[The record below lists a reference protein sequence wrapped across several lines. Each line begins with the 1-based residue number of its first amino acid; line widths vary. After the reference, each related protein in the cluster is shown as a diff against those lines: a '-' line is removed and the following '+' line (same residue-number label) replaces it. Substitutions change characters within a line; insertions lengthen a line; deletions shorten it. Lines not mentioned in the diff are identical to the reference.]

1 MAEKSF
7 DALLYQALLE
17 AGWQE
22 NRTAW
27 EGTEEPAF
35 SPQYLRWRTRL
46 LADPFG
52 WGKKQLRPLWAKALR
67 TAACI
72 LLAASVTLGSLMAVS
87 PTVRAA
93 VLNWLREISGNLM
106 TYTSSQPAKTN
117 TLPSNWRITWLPEG
131 WTLQHMYTDTW
142 KYCGPHGKSH
152 LTFACYTPGD
162 NEITTNL
169 DDVVDAEMAREHIQV
184 GDTAA
189 DYYVSDRYQVLL
201 WENEEGFLFMLRGDT
216 FLDQE
221 SFLRIAESVA
231 YYEGP
236 DTTYTLEWVPE
247 NYKSFGQD
255 DLVGAGQE
263 LWTYH
268 GVSLTWR
275 YLADGICGFTLP
287 MDEPEEIPL
296 GDGTAWYWAAEQLPS
311 ESEDPPGD
319 FSATVGDVSVSV
331 SVSGPD
337 DTRTAT
343 LLWTDPATNTAFF
356 LEGAL
361 SREDLVRMAESV
373 VQTEA
378 ERDALPSSWRIT
390 WLPEGWTLQHM
401 TTNLWK
407 YRGDSGSLMYA
418 CYAPG
423 STDLTTNVDDV
434 SDADAM
440 RESIQIQGHS
450 ADYYESEEYRVL
462 LWENEEGFLF
472 LLRGDSSLDRESL
485 LSIAES
491 IVYYDDPGIAY
502 ELDWAPSEYEPM
514 YRDELVGAAQ
524 EEWTFQKTS
533 LTWRYVIDPV
543 CGFLLPDGEPEEV
556 TLGDFTAQYWAA
568 EEPFEAEDSGPTM
581 INGEPV
587 EGSGSSVTVGGVTIT
602 VSGDPDA
609 DQTSTLLWTDPGT
622 NTTFLLEGALDR
634 YDLMRMAASV
644 AQTAPNPPPPSHHA
658 ALMEGTAG
666 G

>member
-1 MAEKSF
+1 
-7 DALLYQALLE
+7 
-17 AGWQE
+17 
-22 NRTAW
+22 
-27 EGTEEPAF
+27 
-35 SPQYLRWRTRL
+35 
-46 LADPFG
+46 
-52 WGKKQLRPLWAKALR
+52 
-67 TAACI
+67 
-72 LLAASVTLGSLMAVS
+72 
-87 PTVRAA
+87 
-93 VLNWLREISGNLM
+93 
-106 TYTSSQPAKTN
+106 
-117 TLPSNWRITWLPEG
+117 
-131 WTLQHMYTDTW
+131 
-142 KYCGPHGKSH
+142 
-152 LTFACYTPGD
+152 
-162 NEITTNL
+162 
-169 DDVVDAEMAREHIQV
+169 
-184 GDTAA
+184 
-189 DYYVSDRYQVLL
+189 
-201 WENEEGFLFMLRGDT
+201 
-216 FLDQE
+216 
-221 SFLRIAESVA
+221 
-231 YYEGP
+231 
-236 DTTYTLEWVPE
+236 
-247 NYKSFGQD
+247 
-255 DLVGAGQE
+255 
-263 LWTYH
+263 
-268 GVSLTWR
+268 
-275 YLADGICGFTLP
+275 

-311 ESEDPPGD
+311 ENEDPPED

-343 LLWTDPATNTAFF
+343 LLWTDPETNTVFF
-356 LEGAL
+356 LEGQL
-361 SREDLVRMAESV
+361 GQEDLVRMAESV

-378 ERDALPSSWRIT
+378 ERDVLPSNWRIT

-434 SDADAM
+434 SDADAV

-472 LLRGDSSLDRESL
+472 LLRGESSLDRESL

-644 AQTAPNPPPPSHHA
+644 AQTAPNPSPRPIMPR
-658 ALMEGTAG
+658 
-666 G
+666 